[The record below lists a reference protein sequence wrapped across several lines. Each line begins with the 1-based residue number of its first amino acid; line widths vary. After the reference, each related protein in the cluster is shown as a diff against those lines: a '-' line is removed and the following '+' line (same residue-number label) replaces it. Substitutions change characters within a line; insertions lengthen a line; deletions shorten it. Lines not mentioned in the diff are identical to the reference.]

1 MHLSRSGKKSN
12 AGIHQSDFK
21 INSEL
26 KDTQDLNVLNLNTT
40 FKIHTYSQEEEE
52 VNFISSEWVKHR
64 EFAIIID
71 AGSSGSRVLIYS
83 WKNPEY
89 TKYMLKK
96 SIFDNNFVTKEEGN
110 YILNSLPIMEPGDE
124 YGEDWQFKEEP
135 GISTFHSK
143 PHEIGLHLKPLLDYA
158 ASKIPARKRSKTPIY
173 LLATAG
179 LRLISEESRTAILRN
194 TCSYVRNHYD
204 FDISGGC
211 DQHFRMISG
220 ELEGIYGW
228 VAVNYLMGGFDTRKK
243 IDKHT
248 FGFLDLGGAS
258 TQIAFEPTAEM
269 SLEHESDLTTL
280 KLRTIGGNDIHYKV
294 FVSTFLGFGVNEARR
309 RYLEIL
315 TNNLNDEVSRNETL
329 FNSAF
334 LSTHETSNTIKVLKL
349 KEKFLR
355 NENIYVDPC
364 LPLAL
369 EREKDEILN
378 VALVDDN
385 IKKENKKIELIGIG
399 NLEICLKIL
408 SPLLNKSLPCPENP
422 CLFNGVHAPI
432 EDFKKHKFFGI
443 SEYWYTPSDLFQ
455 LGGSYSYSKLFDAT
469 KKYCKTSWI
478 NLNEK
483 FENGFWPH
491 IHETSKL
498 ELVCFKS
505 AWIMSLIH
513 GGLGISK
520 LDHEMDLNKEQ
531 TFSSNFQSINEIGKF
546 QVSWTLGAVL
556 FHASATTAKKLV
568 TNNSNFFNYSNI
580 DDLDFGNFNQSILL
594 TIIIL
599 GIIFSYFIFYK
610 YKLGNKFG
618 DNIFLKFNKK
628 RKRRFSNYFFG
639 NQSNSNFDAED
650 ENLTS
655 VVVDRGG
662 TGGGYELQDILSNN
676 LRIGNMD
683 SSGGVVMNRISS
695 LANER
700 GLQNSNFDLSVRS
713 HSFSEFTSANN
724 STSNS
729 SNNLSL
735 KKNKWILDD
744 GSRFT

>member
-1 MHLSRSGKKSN
+1 MDFGQDHHASVKIKHLLTVFTFYIWGGRNGNGYRICLFTIVLSLSLIYLVSLLNQSKVNFNNNKMHLSRSGKKSN

-556 FHASATTAKKLV
+556 FHASATTAKKL
-568 TNNSNFFNYSNI
+568 
-580 DDLDFGNFNQSILL
+580 
-594 TIIIL
+594 
-599 GIIFSYFIFYK
+599 
-610 YKLGNKFG
+610 
-618 DNIFLKFNKK
+618 
-628 RKRRFSNYFFG
+628 
-639 NQSNSNFDAED
+639 SNSNFDAED

-724 STSNS
+724 STSSS